1 MWICKW
7 KGLFID
13 EDNYEKTFDE
23 ENNIK
28 YTFIF
33 LLYGEKKYF
42 SNIISNGQSKKKP
55 ITNYITSIE
64 KKFNNKFEIK
74 EVKTSLNLKNLDI
87 TNNKYSFFKKEE
99 ILIFMENSEDYVLYI
114 DNIYNNSKTKLKLAE
129 YKSDM
134 TYDEILKHDSN
145 EFIEYKDN
153 IHTLSK
159 GKMYILYINLAELD
173 SFTIFMNPIYTS
185 KTIAIKGLET
195 SILYLEKDKSYILD
209 FSENEINRIIKLS
222 RETKNSEIFI
232 LNDNVII
239 NSLNLYYKI
248 EDCFKGKLEL
258 SVINEN
264 ALIEFLFK
272 QDESSFEIL
281 DFSKKTFSLDRKYYI
296 LQIPKTATNDIKV
309 KLSKNENAARF
320 SIYLGYT
327 IPPYNYFSLET
338 RENTFNIDKEYNFII
353 NEQYKGDIKL
363 MTNEFYCLMM
373 QNFGEDVTLEVSN
386 GAILKRLNFA
396 IIISLA
402 ILCI

>member
-1 MWICKW
+1 
-7 KGLFID
+7 
-13 EDNYEKTFDE
+13 
-23 ENNIK
+23 
-28 YTFIF
+28 
-33 LLYGEKKYF
+33 
-42 SNIISNGQSKKKP
+42 
-55 ITNYITSIE
+55 
-64 KKFNNKFEIK
+64 
-74 EVKTSLNLKNLDI
+74 
-87 TNNKYSFFKKEE
+87 
-99 ILIFMENSEDYVLYI
+99 MENSEDYVLYI

-153 IHTLSK
+153 IHTFSK
-159 GKMYILYINLAELD
+159 GKMYILYINLPELD
-173 SFTIFMNPIYTS
+173 PFTIFMNPIYTS

-248 EDCFKGKLEL
+248 EDGFKGKLEL

-281 DFSKKTFSLDRKYYI
+281 DFRKRPF
-296 LQIPKTATNDIKV
+296 L
-309 KLSKNENAARF
+309 
-320 SIYLGYT
+320 
-327 IPPYNYFSLET
+327 
-338 RENTFNIDKEYNFII
+338 
-353 NEQYKGDIKL
+353 
-363 MTNEFYCLMM
+363 
-373 QNFGEDVTLEVSN
+373 
-386 GAILKRLNFA
+386 
-396 IIISLA
+396 
-402 ILCI
+402 